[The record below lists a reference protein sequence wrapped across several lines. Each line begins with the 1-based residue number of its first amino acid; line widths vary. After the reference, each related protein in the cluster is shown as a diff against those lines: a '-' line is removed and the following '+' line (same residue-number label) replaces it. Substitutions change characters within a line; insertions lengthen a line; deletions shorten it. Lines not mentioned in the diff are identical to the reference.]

1 MTCGVIDINGTV
13 SYTVAHFNV
22 CSVYFSCE
30 YYICQLLVSLQ
41 QMVSKLY
48 LRLRDQISL
57 EFKTIALV

>member
-22 CSVYFSCE
+22 FSVYFSCE
-30 YYICQLLVSLQ
+30 SYICQLLVSLQ

-48 LRLRDQISL
+48 LRLREQLSL